1 MLRRLHE
8 PLCIAFGHSVS
19 SPTVPTYQL
28 YDLPKTVEAR
38 LYCESDDLQC
48 VLRSAAEW
56 EQAGGTNRSRFLA
69 GLLKDEAMHDDFFV
83 RLPDHDGQRRMRKL
97 RGIIILPAKRVTITK
112 LQKDGNDQF
121 TLKYQ
126 HPCLEHA
133 NQETA
138 RGPAAKFVYCDRIF
152 SRDELETY
160 LVPRHWAAI
169 KAALKVQPE
178 IMQLPPCPPGAAAP
192 SAAANGSASMRRA
205 AVDTKA
211 MEEQLRPLAYKGG
224 KCAPRALMMGLM
236 MMDPEVLNELQ
247 TTLRNCEDGL
257 GKVISACN
265 NSRVVLQRHENVTTA
280 SLQELDNLLISDG
293 QHCQFKHNGLIIDPD
308 DASAM
313 PFEEFAEENDV
324 GTPFVAA
331 TAIIFETKAAALEWR
346 QQAKKKRQRHEEQM
360 RQCKQMPGAARLAC
374 LGGFGPRAGRDF

>member
-28 YDLPKTVEAR
+28 HDLPKAVEAR

-112 LQKDGNDQF
+112 LQKDDNDQF

-160 LVPRHWAAI
+160 LVPRHWAACN
-169 KAALKVQPE
+169 Q
-178 IMQLPPCPPGAAAP
+178 
-192 SAAANGSASMRRA
+192 SRA
-205 AVDTKA
+205 AGPT
-211 MEEQLRPLAYKGG
+211 LA
-224 KCAPRALMMGLM
+224 
-236 MMDPEVLNELQ
+236 
-247 TTLRNCEDGL
+247 
-257 GKVISACN
+257 
-265 NSRVVLQRHENVTTA
+265 
-280 SLQELDNLLISDG
+280 
-293 QHCQFKHNGLIIDPD
+293 
-308 DASAM
+308 
-313 PFEEFAEENDV
+313 
-324 GTPFVAA
+324 
-331 TAIIFETKAAALEWR
+331 
-346 QQAKKKRQRHEEQM
+346 
-360 RQCKQMPGAARLAC
+360 
-374 LGGFGPRAGRDF
+374 